1 MVEGRASTTTVRT
14 RVSMLWWGVI
24 MVSVAGGK
32 MWTLILCEYLINI
45 ACIHITFSM
54 KFFQG

>member
-32 MWTLILCEYLINI
+32 M
-45 ACIHITFSM
+45 
-54 KFFQG
+54 